1 MYPSLAGGTS
11 ARHSHS
17 GIQAEGAATVSG
29 AASASLD
36 KASLQAHVSS
46 ESFHLE
52 VAHFTT

>member
-1 MYPSLAGGTS
+1 MYPSLAGWGS
-11 ARHSHS
+11 AHHSHS
-17 GIQAEGAATVSG
+17 GIQAEGAATVSD

-52 VAHFTT
+52 VEHFAT